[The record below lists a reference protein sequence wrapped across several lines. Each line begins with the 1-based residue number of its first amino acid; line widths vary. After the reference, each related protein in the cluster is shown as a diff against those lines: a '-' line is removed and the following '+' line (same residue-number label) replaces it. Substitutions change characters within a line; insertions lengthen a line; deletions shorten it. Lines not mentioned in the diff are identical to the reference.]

1 VLNLLKIGPFRAA
14 SVLNQLNRFE
24 TGVRNELNS
33 IKALTGMGPVHVGNM
48 RLAHPS
54 NFTPTTFASSNT
66 LYTIQAPTGFAMAD
80 GSSELFS
87 PGSSDARVT
96 WLGSGSPLVLAVAAM
111 TIGWPGSTL
120 DLRAEFGVDGS
131 YYYSSDQRVTT
142 VLSAAGDHTEG
153 GVQLVVVG
161 GMVVPS
167 NRDLTV
173 GIANATNTTSVI
185 VRMLSVTLLAVGGV

>member
-24 TGVRNELNS
+24 TGVRNELTS
-33 IKALTGMGPVHVGNM
+33 IRAMIGMGPLHVGNM
-48 RLAHPS
+48 VLAEPPNS
-54 NFTPTTFASSNT
+54 TATAFAASST
-66 LYTIQAPTGFAMAD
+66 FYPIAASGGFSMSD
-80 GSSELFS
+80 ESSPLFL
-87 PGSSDARVT
+87 PGSSDTKVT
-96 WLGSGSPLVLAVAAM
+96 WNGSGSALVLAVAAM
-111 TIGWPGSTL
+111 TIGWPGATL
-120 DLRAEFGVDGS
+120 DLQSRFAVDGE
-131 YYYSSDQRVTT
+131 YIADTDQRVTT

-173 GIANATNTTSVI
+173 GIANSTNTTSVI